1 MGFRT
6 NNELSKFFSCCK
18 DCTKRN
24 VTCHDTCE
32 EYLNGK
38 KLLAE
43 YKKKKEMEKDII
55 TKRHLKYMGRRQL

>member
-18 DCTKRN
+18 DCTKRAML
-24 VTCHDTCE
+24 CHDTCK
-32 EYLNGK
+32 EYLTGK

-43 YKKKKEMEKDII
+43 YKAKKEKDKDII
-55 TKRHLKYMGRRQL
+55 TKRHLKYMGRKQL